1 MNDQQLVKHYRDL
14 FNAEVFK
21 NEVQQHKIKE
31 LDDKISL
38 LNYHLKHKDK
48 LIKQQ
53 TIIIQCFQNN
63 KVHNNR
69 CTYIDSD
76 GDETTI
82 YIKRFEK

>member
-21 NEVQQHKIKE
+21 NEVQEHKIKE
-31 LDDKISL
+31 LNNQLSI
-38 LNYHLKHKDK
+38 LNYNLKYKDK
-48 LIKQQ
+48 LIEQQ

-69 CTYIDSD
+69 CTYIDSN

-82 YIKRFEK
+82 YINRFEK

>member
-21 NEVQQHKIKE
+21 NEIQQHKINE
-31 LDDKISL
+31 LNDKISA
-38 LNYHLKHKDK
+38 LNFNLIYKDK

-53 TIIIQCFQNN
+53 TIIIECFQNN

-76 GDETTI
+76 GDESTI
-82 YIKRFEK
+82 YINRIQK

>member
-21 NEVQQHKIKE
+21 NEVQQHKINE
-31 LDDKISL
+31 LNYKISA
-38 LNYHLKHKDK
+38 LNFNLMYKDK

-76 GDETTI
+76 GSETTI
-82 YIKRFEK
+82 YINSFQK